1 MPDTPTAE
9 QASLRKELGLAD
21 LVMAQVL
28 CVVGSTWVG
37 IAAKLGRA
45 HVAFWLGSMLLYY
58 VPLAI
63 VVIYLNRMMPLEGG
77 LYQWAKAGFGEMAG
91 FLTAWNLWVYAV
103 IVTGA
108 IIFVVPTDT
117 SYILGPAAA
126 WLPASKL
133 ATVLMTGSIMAAIT
147 LVAIR
152 GLDIG
157 KWLHNVGSIG
167 IMTAYVILLALPV
180 WALLHHSIRH
190 YEPIPWHMPRPS
202 LFSLAIFGQMTVGAL
217 SGFEYVAI
225 LAGETRSAARTI
237 GQSVAI
243 SAPIIALM
251 FILGTSSV
259 VTFIGDQPIN
269 VIGPIPQTMRLA
281 FGAASWVAPI
291 AISLLMMRAVASA
304 SLIFTGLTRL
314 PMTAGWDD
322 LVPRW
327 FARLHPRRK
336 TPVNSIFFVAI
347 LVMALIFLSMLG
359 VHEQEAS
366 QLLAGASIALYA
378 ITYVALFA
386 LPIFGS
392 RALRSALPV
401 WVKVAS
407 LAGLASSLVSLVI
420 GIYPIVNVTSRLE
433 YALKI
438 SSVVVLANIAGVV
451 VYRAGRKRA
460 ARLTHTAS
468 AADK

>member
-1 MPDTPTAE
+1 MSNTASVE
-9 QASLRKELGLAD
+9 QAGLRKELGLGD

-45 HVAFWLGSMLLYY
+45 HVAFWLGGILLFY

-77 LYQWAKAGFGEMAG
+77 LYQWAKSGFGELAG

-103 IVTGA
+103 IVTAA
-108 IIFVVPTDT
+108 IIFVVPTDMA
-117 SYILGPAAA
+117 YMLGAVGA
-126 WLPASKL
+126 WLPASKVATL
-133 ATVLMTGSIMAAIT
+133 ALTGGVMAGIT

-152 GLDIG
+152 GLNIG
-157 KWLHNVGSIG
+157 KWLHNIGSIG
-167 IMTAYVILLALPV
+167 VMTAYVILLALPL
-180 WALLHHSIRH
+180 WALWRSSIAH
-190 YEPIPWHMPRPS
+190 YAPIPWQPPRPS
-202 LFSLAIFGQMTVGAL
+202 WFGLAIFGQMTVGAL

-225 LAGETRSAARTI
+225 LAGECRSAARTI

-259 VTFIGDQPIN
+259 LTFVGTQPIN

-291 AISLLMMRAVASA
+291 AIALLMMRAVASA

-314 PMTAGWDD
+314 PMTAGWDN

-327 FARLHPRRK
+327 FSRLHPRRQ
-336 TPVNSIFFVAI
+336 TPVNSILFVAAM
-347 LVMALIFLSMLG
+347 VMALILLSMLG
-359 VHEQEAS
+359 VREQEAS
-366 QLLAGASIALYA
+366 QLLAAASIALYA
-378 ITYVALFA
+378 ITYVVLFA
-386 LPIFGS
+386 LPIIGS
-392 RALRSALPV
+392 QALRSALPW
-401 WVKVAS
+401 WVKLAA
-407 LAGLASSLVSLVI
+407 LAGLISSLVSL
-420 GIYPIVNVTSRLE
+420 GIAVYPIVDVTSRGE
-433 YALKI
+433 YAAKI
-438 SSVVVLANIAGVV
+438 SAVVLLSNIAGVV
-451 VYRAGRKRA
+451 IYRVGKRRTRLAHGQA
-460 ARLTHTAS
+460 AVTR
-468 AADK
+468 

>member
-1 MPDTPTAE
+1 
-9 QASLRKELGLAD
+9 
-21 LVMAQVL
+21 MAQVL

-77 LYQWAKAGFGEMAG
+77 LYQWAKSGFGEMAG

-108 IIFVVPTDT
+108 IIFVLPTDA
-117 SYILGPAAA
+117 SYILGPAGA
-126 WLPASKL
+126 WLPGSKV
-133 ATVLMTGSIMAAIT
+133 ATVAMTGAVMVGIT

-167 IMTAYVILLALPV
+167 IMTAYGILLALPV

-190 YEPIPWHMPRPS
+190 YEPMPWQMPRAS
-202 LFSLAIFGQMTVGAL
+202 WFSLAIFGQMTVGAL

-259 VTFIGDQPIN
+259 VTFVGDQPIN

-291 AISLLMMRAVASA
+291 AISLLMMRALASA

-327 FARLHPRRK
+327 FARLHPQRR
-336 TPVNSIFFVAI
+336 TPVNSILFVAA
-347 LVMALIFLSMLG
+347 LVMLLIFFSMLG
-359 VHEQEAS
+359 VREQEAS

-378 ITYVALFA
+378 IAYVALFA
-386 LPIFGS
+386 VPLLGR
-392 RALRSALPV
+392 RALRSALPA
-401 WVKVAS
+401 WVKILS
-407 LAGLASSLVSLVI
+407 LAGLISSLVSLVI
-420 GIYPIVNVTSRLE
+420 MVYPIIDVADPGM
-433 YALKI
+433 YAAKI
-438 SSVVVLANIAGVV
+438 CAVVVVSNMLGLAIYKAGQRRSHRQEAP
-451 VYRAGRKRA
+451 RAGQ
-460 ARLTHTAS
+460 
-468 AADK
+468 DI